1 MSTRHL
7 PWITANLVGAAFG
20 LAGGYLLARPAR
32 CRFPAGRLFSV
43 GAQIFVDGPFVEYL
57 ASRTRPE
64 PHGEWTLYRLR
75 EVGLFL
81 KAFSTAPILRR
92 QTGPLYVLR
101 NEKDQWNV
109 DREAREFLTEL
120 VHLGVIESG
129 GYWRSWNE
137 VPRDREVTP

>member
-20 LAGGYLLARPAR
+20 LVGGYLLARPDR
-32 CRFPAGRLFSV
+32 CRFPAGRLFGV
-43 GAQIFVDGPFVEYL
+43 GAQVFVDGPFVEYL

-64 PHGEWTLYRLR
+64 RHEEWTLYRLR
-75 EVGLFL
+75 EVGFFL
-81 KAFSTAPILRR
+81 KTFSAAPILRR